1 MLLPAQE
8 LLTSPC
14 LSEGWL
20 STYPSFAFLFT
31 VLTIIVLQT
40 IDYLINA
47 RIETICEHVCA
58 AHPPAPGAVAAP
70 AGGAAAAPGG
80 AAAGAAAGGAGGAA
94 CVAHKACDDAD
105 CNGRELLPHDH
116 KKGGGDGA
124 DLEHGHADAHAD
136 AHAHEHAH
144 EHEHEHEHAGLSGA
158 ERAARLRARSAL
170 AVSEVSIAIHSVI
183 IGLALGVTGSDD
195 FVPVFIAIIFH
206 QALEGVALGAAA
218 AEAGLRLRASTA
230 LAAAFALTTPV
241 GAAIGIGVRAT
252 LNENSQAMLLTT
264 GTLEAVAAGGL
275 IFLALGDHMN
285 AVRTHAPWLR
295 AQSMAI
301 KLAAFGCFFVGA
313 AALLIIGLWA

>member
-31 VLTIIVLQT
+31 VLTIIVLQS

-80 AAAGAAAGGAGGAA
+80 AAAAAAAGAA

-116 KKGGGDGA
+116 KEGGGNAA
-124 DLEHGHADAHAD
+124 DLEHGHARA
-136 AHAHEHAH
+136 HAH
-144 EHEHEHEHAGLSGA
+144 EHEHAHAGLSGD
-158 ERAARLRARSAL
+158 ERAAHLRARSAL

-241 GAAIGIGVRAT
+241 GAAIGIGVRAS